1 MRTLLWKTGRRWW
14 LQANLVELT
23 FRVSHFL
30 HGCWSDH
37 DRHGNV
43 EAQDFCCHVDMGHI
57 DQYTRSEPEIICQGR
72 TKMKSKTAM
81 TLQDRTTTMWILISY
96 FDQGISAH
104 ACIYHHDV
112 VYLLSEFLTK
122 LSSTLTIRTTY
133 DNKTRLISCPLLN
146 VMRYWDPMLFVH
158 VCYHLLILIKRQTNP
173 RPVCQ
178 DKTCTPNSG
187 VAKFPQGFIWDLSYA
202 ISKYFKMQNFHKGSS
217 FFYGI
222 LAEK

>member
-133 DNKTRLISCPLLN
+133 DNKTRLISSSTQCHEILRSNVICPCLLPST
-146 VMRYWDPMLFVH
+146 Y
-158 VCYHLLILIKRQTNP
+158 TN
-173 RPVCQ
+173 Q
-178 DKTCTPNSG
+178 KANQSTPSLSG
-187 VAKFPQGFIWDLSYA
+187 
-202 ISKYFKMQNFHKGSS
+202 QNLYS
-217 FFYGI
+217 
-222 LAEK
+222 